1 MITTRLTLLGLPVLV
16 LAASAGLATAP
27 AAVAQPPLPTY
38 TCKYTP
44 ITSYL
49 VIFSSMRARR
59 CAASPGAP
67 LDGNYF
73 YPVRMENS
81 VTGEKWECGG
91 AFPYLG
97 KPIHPGMGSHEAEAV
112 LNAGVDASN
121 CRPI

>member
-1 MITTRLTLLGLPVLV
+1 MITARLTLLGLPLLV
-16 LAASAGLATAP
+16 LAATTGLATAP
-27 AAVAQPPLPTY
+27 TAAAQPPLPTY

-44 ITSYL
+44 ITDYF
-49 VIFSSMRARR
+49 VVFNSMRARK
-59 CAASPGAP
+59 CVASPGAP

-91 AFPYLG
+91 AFPSLG
-97 KPIHPGMGSHEAEAV
+97 KPLHPGMGSAEAEEV
-112 LNAGVDASN
+112 LNAGVNATN